1 MHALL
6 RSSIIASLTLAGC
19 RGARQAAVTA
29 ELPAPSRVDTFRIVI
44 PQLANRERTIRV
56 YVPPGYVN
64 GRASYPVLY
73 FQDAQSLF
81 TPGMFGDWLADET
94 VDRMVAGGRFTGV
107 IIVAIDNS
115 EHRWNEYGPWM
126 NRRMFEWVDST
137 WSRATEGGEGVAYV
151 AFITNTLKPEI
162 DRRYRTLRGRA
173 HTGIGGS
180 SMGGIISLH
189 AGLTRSDVFS
199 KVMAMSPAVWFGE
212 DGGPWLSRN
221 QLLGSLHDRKLP
233 RDVRF
238 YVDIGTEERSR
249 ATDPNVLDARGRAV
263 TYPRAYVE
271 GSAALVTALSAGGVP
286 PSNVR
291 FVVDSGAVHNEGAWA
306 RRFEGALL
314 WLYQE

>member
-1 MHALL
+1 MHSLVL
-6 RSSIIASLTLAGC
+6 RSVIVSLTLAGC
-19 RGARQAAVTA
+19 QGARQAAVTA
-29 ELPAPSRVDTFRIVI
+29 TPPASGRVDTFRIAI
-44 PQLANRERTIRV
+44 PELGSRARTIRV

-81 TPGMFGDWLADET
+81 TPGMFGDWRLDET
-94 VDRMVAGGRFTGV
+94 VDRLVRDGRFDGV

-115 EHRWNEYGPWM
+115 EHRWNEYGPWV
-126 NRRMFEWVDST
+126 NRRMFDWVDST
-137 WSRATEGGEGVAYV
+137 WSRATEGGEGDAYLT
-151 AFITNTLKPEI
+151 FIINTLKPEI
-162 DRRYRTLRGRA
+162 DRRYRTRRDRE

-189 AGLTRSDVFS
+189 AGLTRPDVFS

-221 QLLGSLHDRKLP
+221 QVLAALHARRLP
-233 RDVRF
+233 RNVRF
-238 YVDIGTEERSR
+238 YVDIGTNERSR
-249 ATDPNVLDARGRAV
+249 ATDPNVMDARGQAV

-271 GSAALVTALSAGGVP
+271 GSAALVTALRAGGVP
-286 PSNVR
+286 PANVR
-291 FVVDSGAVHNEGAWA
+291 YVVDADAIHNESAWA

-314 WLYQE
+314 WLYQD